1 MRRTMPPESS
11 VRKAFTCI
19 LHGFDRDGHRVAGS
33 RLGSRIALLA
43 LVLGTSVACTTSSL
57 AQILPSQAPE
67 PAMSDVARAREA
79 LEERSFALL
88 FDVLAKTERVAA
100 FSFDKPCFKCKDSDL
115 AVKDILPHI
124 TPLPLSEERA
134 AEIRRLL
141 ARKNSFVP
149 FFIKSCLPQ
158 RLAMPSGFVLYQAS
172 AVSILLIFPEC
183 QLARLVLETESP
195 PYFFN
200 VDPIYKERPDVLQAQ
215 PK

>member
-1 MRRTMPPESS
+1 MRRMMPPESS

-19 LHGFDRDGHRVAGS
+19 LHRFNCDGNRVAGS

-43 LVLGTSVACTTSSL
+43 LVLGTSVACTTGSF
-57 AQILPSQAPE
+57 AQVLPSQTPE
-67 PAMSDVARAREA
+67 PAMSVAAGAREA

-88 FDVLAKTERVAA
+88 VDVLAKTKRVTA
-100 FSFDKPCFKCKDSDL
+100 FTFDKPCFKCKDSDL
-115 AVKDILPHI
+115 TVKDILPHI
-124 TPLPLSEERA
+124 TSLPLSEERA
-134 AEIRRLL
+134 AETRRLL

-158 RLAMPSGFVLYQAS
+158 RLAMPSGFVLYQAG
-172 AVSILLIFPEC
+172 AVSIFLIFPEC
-183 QLARLVLETESP
+183 QMARLVLETESP

-200 VDPIYKERPDVLQAQ
+200 LDPIYKERPDVLLAH